1 MDWDF
6 SVAKFGSTV
15 RQDDDLLSDS
25 DLLVV
30 IENDKNFDY
39 SIVSEYL
46 EGNSY
51 NISYYNYDKLVYLSN
66 KGSLF
71 LQHLKQESEIIY
83 DKKGSLACLLQ
94 NFNPKISYKNEMYL
108 AKKQFQLVKS
118 LPETNLSNLW
128 YCDYLYVLLRNYL
141 VFYSANRKNYIFS
154 FKTLLRGVVSDYNL
168 SDNTYN
174 ILIRLRKFKF
184 EYRTTKQ
191 LDISKETISEI
202 VNELN
207 RIGLATEIS
216 FTTQEH
222 FITIMKKKIYNLN
235 IPNYYKLRLQEG
247 MYKSFNLK
255 NVTLDNIFSN
265 PQFYTPKYNSIEYI
279 KNAMTLIEE
288 ARNNIY
294 DVQHPYRSAAK

>member
-1 MDWDF
+1 MEWDF

-15 RQDDDLLSDS
+15 RQDNDLLSDS

-30 IENDKNFDY
+30 IENDKNFDF

-46 EGNSY
+46 EGNGH
-51 NISYYNYDKLVYLSN
+51 NISYYNYDKLVYLSK

-83 DKKGSLACLLQ
+83 DKKGRFACLLKK
-94 NFNPKISYKNEMYL
+94 FNPKNDYEDEMYL
-108 AKKQFQLVKS
+108 AKKQFQLIKS

-141 VFYSANRKNYIFS
+141 VFYSANSKNYIFS
-154 FKTLLRGVVSDYNL
+154 FKTLLRRIMSDYDL

-174 ILIRLRKFKF
+174 ILLRLRNYKF
-184 EYRTTKQ
+184 EYRSNNQ
-191 LDISKETISEI
+191 IDISKEIILELVI
-202 VNELN
+202 ELN
-207 RIGLATEIS
+207 KIGLATEIS
-216 FTTQEH
+216 FTTQEN
-222 FITIMKKKIYNLN
+222 FIRIMKNKIYTLDV
-235 IPNYYKLRLQEG
+235 PNYYKLRLQEG

-265 PQFYTPKYNSIEYI
+265 PQFYTPKYNSMEYI
-279 KNAMTLIEE
+279 KKTMTLIEQ
-288 ARNNIY
+288 AHNIGY
-294 DVQHPYRSAAK
+294 NVQLPC